1 MSKPQL
7 IRALTEHYNRYIL
20 NANDQRIP
28 TRFELDTL
36 ETLRR
41 YASIAGIMN
50 RTSMSRNHLIRI
62 LREEYPYMNNLP
74 PLPPVRS
81 NNRNNRN
88 VTTREPRTNRGR
100 RTASSS
106 LPSFVAPSTTPLQ
119 RTPQINDQQQQQRHI
134 QIQQIPSQQQ
144 QWWKTRCNN
153 DDGTLQSQQWKDVS
167 KENVIQF
174 SGYCFTLPEIYGMI
188 HRAFT
193 STDTSYGIPPL
204 RLQIPSEPFGRIPFT
219 LDFFLQLRKK
229 IKENKIETIPTFPDV
244 LYFLRFVRKFY
255 APDGPIHRFLSMRD
269 PSKVEVSRAIE
280 NFLTKT
286 PVGNPGLEMHRRG
299 ERANTEISWTFKD
312 PQERRMTDSQK
323 FHYVKGRSP

>member
-1 MSKPQL
+1 
-7 IRALTEHYNRYIL
+7 
-20 NANDQRIP
+20 
-28 TRFELDTL
+28 
-36 ETLRR
+36 
-41 YASIAGIMN
+41 
-50 RTSMSRNHLIRI
+50 
-62 LREEYPYMNNLP
+62 
-74 PLPPVRS
+74 
-81 NNRNNRN
+81 
-88 VTTREPRTNRGR
+88 VTTREPRTNRRR

-106 LPSFVAPSTTPLQ
+106 LPSFVAPPPTAPPR
-119 RTPQINDQQQQQRHI
+119 RTPQINDQQDNT

-219 LDFFLQLRKK
+219 LEFFLQLRKK

-255 APDGPIHRFLSMRD
+255 APDGPIHRFLSMGD